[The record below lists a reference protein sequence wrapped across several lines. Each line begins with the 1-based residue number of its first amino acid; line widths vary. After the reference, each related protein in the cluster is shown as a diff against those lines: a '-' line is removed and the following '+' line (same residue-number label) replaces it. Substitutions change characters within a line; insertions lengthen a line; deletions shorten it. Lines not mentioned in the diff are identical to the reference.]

1 MKSKFK
7 TSTKFFFKSIEKE
20 RKKEML
26 FLTILLIFSSFFEF
40 LTIGTIVPLLSSL
53 LDQNFNQFK
62 FLETFQNYF
71 EVENFFF
78 YFLIIFIIFVIIS
91 VIFRAMV
98 IKYNEKFSALLAS
111 DLSSKIFH
119 KTITQDYS
127 VIISQNS
134 NNLISGMTE
143 KITMYSGLVTGL
155 LSLVSSIFI
164 SIGII
169 FYLFVFSY
177 KITIISLVL
186 IVFIISILILISRS
200 YLDKNGKIASLL
212 SEQRFKIV
220 QEAVSG
226 IRDVIISNSYSLII
240 NSYKTIELKFRLSLH
255 RLNFAQN
262 SPKLLI
268 EAFGIIM
275 LLLTCFFVF
284 KLNMNN
290 EKEFIINL
298 AVFAFAAQKLLPLVN
313 TIFNSWASLKSYFYI
328 IEDIHTLLNRNNEV
342 NSNITT
348 KHKEIFFKNDIIFKN
363 VSFKY
368 KDSPKNIFNNLN
380 IKLDY
385 KTINGFIGRTGS
397 GKSTFLDLLIGLLKP
412 SSGKILIDG
421 MELGINNLNSWHQKI
436 SHVPQNSFIL
446 NSTLKDNIALNNFGN
461 NINEERISKVC
472 KEANIDEFL
481 KDLPDGLNTI
491 IGERGLNLSGGQR
504 QRITIARALYANK
517 PILILDEA
525 TNALDYETEEQIL
538 NNINNNYSD
547 KTILMVSHR
556 IENLKFVDKIINL
569 SE

>member
-71 EVENFFF
+71 EVENFFI

-328 IEDIHTLLNRNNEV
+328 IEDIHTLLNRNNEI

-348 KHKEIFFKNDIIFKN
+348 KHKEIFFKKDIIFKN

-446 NSTLKDNIALNNFGN
+446 NSTLKNNITLNNFGN

>member
-1 MKSKFK
+1 
-7 TSTKFFFKSIEKE
+7 
-20 RKKEML
+20 
-26 FLTILLIFSSFFEF
+26 
-40 LTIGTIVPLLSSL
+40 
-53 LDQNFNQFK
+53 
-62 FLETFQNYF
+62 
-71 EVENFFF
+71 
-78 YFLIIFIIFVIIS
+78 
-91 VIFRAMV
+91 
-98 IKYNEKFSALLAS
+98 
-111 DLSSKIFH
+111 
-119 KTITQDYS
+119 
-127 VIISQNS
+127 
-134 NNLISGMTE
+134 
-143 KITMYSGLVTGL
+143 
-155 LSLVSSIFI
+155 
-164 SIGII
+164 
-169 FYLFVFSY
+169 
-177 KITIISLVL
+177 
-186 IVFIISILILISRS
+186 
-200 YLDKNGKIASLL
+200 
-212 SEQRFKIV
+212 
-220 QEAVSG
+220 
-226 IRDVIISNSYSLII
+226 
-240 NSYKTIELKFRLSLH
+240 
-255 RLNFAQN
+255 
-262 SPKLLI
+262 
-268 EAFGIIM
+268 
-275 LLLTCFFVF
+275 
-284 KLNMNN
+284 MNN

-348 KHKEIFFKNDIIFKN
+348 KHKEIFFKKDIIFKN

-421 MELGINNLNSWHQKI
+421 TELDINNLNSWHQMI

-446 NSTLKDNIALNNFGN
+446 NSTLKDNIVLNNFGN
-461 NINEERISKVC
+461 NIDEERISKVC
-472 KEANIDEFL
+472 KEANIDKFL
-481 KDLPDGLNTI
+481 RDLPDGLNTI
-491 IGERGLNLSGGQR
+491 IGEKGLNLSGGQR

-556 IENLKFVDKIINL
+556 VENLKFVDRIIDL